1 MVVVLEED
9 SAVAATTEETVMD
22 SLTSEEVVVR
32 DLPETNS
39 TTVEGN
45 RIGNNLSTTTVDRI
59 STKED
64 KLV

>member
-1 MVVVLEED
+1 MVGLEED
-9 SAVAATTEETVMD
+9 SAVAVTTEATVMD
-22 SLTSEEVVVR
+22 SLTSEEEVK

-45 RIGNNLSTTTVDRI
+45 KIGNNLSTTTVDRI

-64 KLV
+64 KPV

>member
-1 MVVVLEED
+1 VVGLEED
-9 SAVAATTEETVMD
+9 SAVAVTTEATVMD
-22 SLTSEEVVVR
+22 SLTSEEEVK

-45 RIGNNLSTTTVDRI
+45 KIGNNLSTTTVDRI

-64 KLV
+64 KPV

>member
-1 MVVVLEED
+1 M
-9 SAVAATTEETVMD
+9 AVTTEATVMD
-22 SLTSEEVVVR
+22 SLTSEEEVK

-45 RIGNNLSTTTVDRI
+45 KIGNNFSTTTVDRI

-64 KLV
+64 KPV

>member
-22 SLTSEEVVVR
+22 SLTSEEEAR

-64 KLV
+64 KPV

>member
-1 MVVVLEED
+1 MAVLEED
-9 SAVAATTEETVMD
+9 SAVAATTGATVMD
-22 SLTSEEVVVR
+22 SLTSEEEVT

-45 RIGNNLSTTTVDRI
+45 KIGNNLSTTTVDRI

-64 KLV
+64 KPV

>member
-1 MVVVLEED
+1 MD

-22 SLTSEEVVVR
+22 SLTSEEEAAR

-45 RIGNNLSTTTVDRI
+45 RIGNNLRI
-59 STKED
+59 IS
-64 KLV
+64 VQQR

>member
-1 MVVVLEED
+1 MVGLEED
-9 SAVAATTEETVMD
+9 SAVAATTEATVMD
-22 SLTSEEVVVR
+22 SLTSEEEAT

-45 RIGNNLSTTTVDRI
+45 KIGNNLSTTTVDRI

-64 KLV
+64 KPV

>member
-1 MVVVLEED
+1 VVGLEED
-9 SAVAATTEETVMD
+9 SAVAATTEATVMD
-22 SLTSEEVVVR
+22 SLTSEEEVI

-45 RIGNNLSTTTVDRI
+45 KIGNNLSTTTVDRI

-64 KLV
+64 KPV